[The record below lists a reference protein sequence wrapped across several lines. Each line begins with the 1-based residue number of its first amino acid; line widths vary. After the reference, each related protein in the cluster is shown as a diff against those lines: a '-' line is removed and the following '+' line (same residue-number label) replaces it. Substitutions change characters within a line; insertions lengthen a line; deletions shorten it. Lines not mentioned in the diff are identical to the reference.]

1 MFTPFYHSLIRK
13 YVVLMGTT
21 LNNIRITKQD
31 STGNVTQSIKVPV
44 TYSPK
49 DKMLA
54 RVLQDPK
61 LDFQSATI
69 PLPMISF
76 EIVKILYDGDRKLP
90 TINRTYNKIEDGTT
104 KKQNY
109 QYNPVAYNI
118 QFKAYVYCKN
128 VEDGTKIVEQ
138 ILPYYTPDWTTTCE
152 LIPEMNVVQDI
163 PIILTNVEG
172 PDDKYEGEY
181 AKRRTIIWTF
191 DFLLK
196 GYFYGPVKKSSV
208 IKFVDL
214 NFYTPN
220 TQEGYIINAV
230 GETEI
235 AEKLVIRPG
244 VTANNDPVNY
254 YGKPSNTLNTLPY
267 TEIDVNM
274 DFGYINEIYTQ
285 EEIENG

>member
-21 LNNIRITKQD
+21 MNNIKISKTNSSGEIT
-31 STGNVTQSIKVPV
+31 SYLKVPV
-44 TYSPK
+44 TYAPK

-54 RVLQDPK
+54 RVIQDPS
-61 LDFQSATI
+61 LDSPSATI

-76 EIVKILYDGDRKLP
+76 EIIKIQYDPDRKLP
-90 TINRTYNKIEDGTT
+90 TINRTYVKSEDQN
-104 KKQNY
+104 QNY

-118 QFKAYVYCKN
+118 SFKAYIYSKN

-138 ILPYYTPDWTTTCE
+138 VLPYYAPDWTTTCE

-172 PDDKYEGEY
+172 PEDKYSGEY
-181 AKRRTIIWTF
+181 ADRRTIIWTF

-196 GYFYGPVKKSSV
+196 GYFYGPVKKSN
-208 IKFVDL
+208 IIRFVDT
-214 NFYTPN
+214 NFYIPDVP
-220 TQEGYIINAV
+220 EGQLQAAV

-235 AEKLVIRPG
+235 EEKLRVRPG
-244 VTANNDPVNY
+244 VTANNIPVNW
-254 YGKPSNTLNTLPY
+254 YGKPNNTLNTLPY

-274 DFGYINEIYTQ
+274 DFGYINEIFSK
-285 EEIENG
+285 EDLANE